1 MVESVGAGIGK
12 LCHIFAVLQERI
24 AVLYS
29 NMSVL
34 ITGIIDL
41 RFTMYAKLSA
51 CCLLFG
57 LSDGTEAIFLC
68 LISKIIGI
76 SAIARKSY
84 IYIVDGNIH
93 KVPSVFSL

>member
-29 NMSVL
+29 NMSFL

-41 RFTMYAKLSA
+41 RLTMYAKLSA
-51 CCLLFG
+51 CCLSFG
-57 LSDGTEAIFLC
+57 LSNGEEAIFLC
-68 LISKIIGI
+68 LISKMVGTYAI
-76 SAIARKSY
+76 SRKSY
-84 IYIVDGNIH
+84 FYLMTGIYTEH
-93 KVPSVFSL
+93 PR